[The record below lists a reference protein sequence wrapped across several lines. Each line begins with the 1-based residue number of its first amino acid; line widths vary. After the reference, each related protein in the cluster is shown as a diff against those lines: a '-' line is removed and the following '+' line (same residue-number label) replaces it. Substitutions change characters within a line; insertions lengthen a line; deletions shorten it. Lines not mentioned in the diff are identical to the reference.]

1 MQTIV
6 ATVFYNR
13 RKASSS
19 ETQNTGCGQESQD
32 IVKLYNRSS
41 VDFAKIALLHALKLI
56 LQAIK
61 LSIRYFTIVI
71 EES

>member
-13 RKASSS
+13 RKASSLG
-19 ETQNTGCGQESQD
+19 TQHTGYGQESQD

-56 LQAIK
+56 LQVK
-61 LSIRYFTIVI
+61 KVVN
-71 EES
+71 

>member
-1 MQTIV
+1 M
-6 ATVFYNR
+6 R
-13 RKASSS
+13 
-19 ETQNTGCGQESQD
+19 TQNTGCGQESQD
-32 IVKLYNRSS
+32 IVKLYNRGS

-61 LSIRYFTIVI
+61 LSLRIFIKDI